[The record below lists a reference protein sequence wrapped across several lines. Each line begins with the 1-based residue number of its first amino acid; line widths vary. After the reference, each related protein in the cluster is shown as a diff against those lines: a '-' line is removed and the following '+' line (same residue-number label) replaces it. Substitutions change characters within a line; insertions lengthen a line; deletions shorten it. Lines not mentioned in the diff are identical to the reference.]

1 MISLSNFKDANNL
14 IWRSIYDGEKLFEGK
29 IKLVRFLS
37 KQINC
42 LIVITSIGILGLCKK
57 KE

>member
-1 MISLSNFKDANNL
+1 MISLSKFRDVNNL
-14 IWRSIYDGEKLFEGK
+14 IWRSIYDGEKVFEGK
-29 IKLVRFLS
+29 IKLIRFLS

-42 LIVITSIGILGLCKK
+42 MIVITSIGILGFCKK